1 MNIYVWKYTKEQGF
15 QTISLI
21 DYAIS
26 VIWIRRYQESGEFE
40 LYLPATAELFSLFL
54 DDLTFLTKEDE
65 IETAMKVESVQLTTD
80 PEEGDRLIVSGRSA
94 ECILSQR
101 IVFHKFD
108 YSGYVDE
115 CIYQLVTENAVNPT
129 RSPSPIMNGNR
140 KIEELT
146 IGTGHFSESSITTQL
161 NGENLLEAIQDI
173 CVSAD
178 FGFQVIFTGTGFVFR
193 LYQGNDR
200 TQNVIFSPEFENVG
214 STEYLYDMTT
224 YYNLIQET
232 GDFNGTRYRAE
243 DIESSE
249 IGGLYLRE
257 KHIDAESIETDET
270 TTVSNFIQ
278 ILRQRAKQNRYQAK
292 EKKDFSGEVV
302 NTDMY
307 QYGQDYNLGDK
318 VSIVNGYGIEGTAT
332 ITEITETEDVS
343 GYRLIPTFSDW
354 KVIT

>member
-15 QTISLI
+15 QTVTLI

-26 VIWIRRYQESGEFE
+26 VIWIRRYQEAGEFE
-40 LYLPATAELFSLFL
+40 LYLPATVELFSLFL
-54 DDLTFLTKEDE
+54 DGLTFLTKEDE

-80 PEEGDRLIVSGRSA
+80 PEDGDRLIVSGRSA

-129 RSPSPIMNGNR
+129 RSPSPVMNGNR

-146 IGTGHFSESSITTQL
+146 IGTGHFSENSITTQL
-161 NGENLLEAIQDI
+161 NGENLLKAIQDI

-200 TQNVIFSPEFENVG
+200 SQTVIFSPEFENIG
-214 STEYLYDMTT
+214 STEYFYDMTT

-232 GDFNGTRYRAE
+232 GDFNSTRYRVE

-307 QYGQDYNLGDK
+307 QYGIDYNLGDT
-318 VSIVNGYGIEGTAT
+318 VRIVNGYGIEGTAT
-332 ITEITETEDVS
+332 VTEITETENSS

-354 KVIT
+354 KVI